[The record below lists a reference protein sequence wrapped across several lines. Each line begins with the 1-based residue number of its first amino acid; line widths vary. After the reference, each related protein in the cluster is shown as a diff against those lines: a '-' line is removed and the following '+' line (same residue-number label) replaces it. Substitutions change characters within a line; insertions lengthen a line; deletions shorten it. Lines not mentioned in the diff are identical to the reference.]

1 MPAPVL
7 RWQPSSNQ
15 DQMAPI
21 RATLLLLFSSLLQA
35 SAYKLPAIQLSG
47 QDGTVRESMAPGGLP
62 VAGGAQRGQWVW
74 DTTGAGSTDFPVF
87 IREKREA
94 EVKSSNRSTEETTT
108 TGHHNTFSMTLPE
121 HPREETEVS
130 LAPEELDES
139 TSQENFYDDATITA
153 EPLSA
158 DSSDNV
164 STEVARVTVDN
175 HLDTLAK
182 AAPTQGSSTVSSE
195 AVAAGM
201 EEILTSSTESREY
214 GSSIRPEGMTGL
226 RESSPTSPPESLTQS
241 SEGVLP
247 VKELATWRYGLSTVG
262 KTHSPPTRPPAGGS
276 VTANVPLQKLSVH
289 TNILVGKCLL
299 AIFILA
305 LVAAIFIVCTTVLA
319 TLLWRQKR
327 VCQVRQHNTT
337 EMVCISALLPDSE
350 PVANGEK
357 PSKVKRMKMPT
368 DNSSETEGDNLT
380 LSSFLPDH

>member
-1 MPAPVL
+1 
-7 RWQPSSNQ
+7 
-15 DQMAPI
+15 MAPI
-21 RATLLLLFSSLLQA
+21 RATLLLLFASLLQA
-35 SAYKLPAIQLSG
+35 SAHKLPAIQLSG
-47 QDGTVRESMAPGGLP
+47 RDGTVPESPAAGGLP
-62 VAGGAQRGQWVW
+62 AAGGSQRGQWVW
-74 DTTGAGSTDFPVF
+74 DTARAASADFPVF

-94 EVKSSNRSTEETTT
+94 EVKSSNRSAEETTT
-108 TGHHNTFSMTLPE
+108 TGHHNTFSMTPSE
-121 HPREETEVS
+121 HPVEETEVS

-139 TSQENFYDDATITA
+139 TSQENFYDDATTTA

-158 DSSDNV
+158 DSSDV
-164 STEVARVTVDN
+164 STEAAGVTVGN
-175 HLDTLAK
+175 RLDTLAK
-182 AAPTQGSSTVSSE
+182 VVSIQGSRTVSSE
-195 AVAAGM
+195 AAATGI
-201 EEILTSSTESREY
+201 EEILTSSTESWEH
-214 GSSIRPEGMTGL
+214 GSSIRPVGMKGL
-226 RESSPTSPPESLTQS
+226 GESSPTSPPESLTQS
-241 SEGVLP
+241 SEGVLLA
-247 VKELATWRYGLSTVG
+247 KELATWFSKVG

-276 VTANVPLQKLSVH
+276 ATANVPLQKLPVH

-305 LVAAIFIVCTTVLA
+305 LVAAVFIVCTTILA

-327 VCQVRQHNTT
+327 VCQLRQHTHT

>member
-7 RWQPSSNQ
+7 RWQPSSSQ
-15 DQMAPI
+15 GQMAPI
-21 RATLLLLFSSLLQA
+21 RATLLLLFASLLQV
-35 SAYKLPAIQLSG
+35 SAHKLPAIQLSG
-47 QDGTVRESMAPGGLP
+47 RDGTVRESPAAGGLP
-62 VAGGAQRGQWVW
+62 AAGGSQRGQWVW
-74 DTTGAGSTDFPVF
+74 DTAGAGSTDFPVF

-94 EVKSSNRSTEETTT
+94 EVKSSNSSAEETTT
-108 TGHHNTFSMTLPE
+108 TGHHNTFSMTPSE
-121 HPREETEVS
+121 HPVEETEVS

-139 TSQENFYDDATITA
+139 TSQENFYDDDATTTA

-158 DSSDNV
+158 DSSDV
-164 STEVARVTVDN
+164 STEAAGVTVGN

-182 AAPTQGSSTVSSE
+182 VVPIQGSRTVSSE
-195 AVAAGM
+195 AAATGI
-201 EEILTSSTESREY
+201 EDILTSSTESWEH
-214 GSSIRPEGMTGL
+214 GSSIRPVGMKGL
-226 RESSPTSPPESLTQS
+226 GESSPTSPPESLTQS
-241 SEGVLP
+241 SEGDLP
-247 VKELATWRYGLSTVG
+247 VKELATWRHGLSKVG

-276 VTANVPLQKLSVH
+276 VTANVPLQKLPIH

-327 VCQVRQHNTT
+327 VCQVRQLNT
-337 EMVCISALLPDSE
+337 EMVCISALLPDNE